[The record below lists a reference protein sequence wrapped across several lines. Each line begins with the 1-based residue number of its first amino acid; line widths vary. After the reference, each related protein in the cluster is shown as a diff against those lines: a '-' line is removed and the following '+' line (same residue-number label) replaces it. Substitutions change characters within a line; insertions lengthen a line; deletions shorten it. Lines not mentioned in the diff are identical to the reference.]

1 MAALPPG
8 INAPFLLWSFG
19 NAAWRVCSRRTAA
32 VRKLASSSGEA
43 DARLSL
49 GSSRSGSRKS
59 LSSELSEESE
69 PVGKSGGA
77 TCVRASISS
86 TRTSFGERLSSM
98 TQAALSRSK
107 KAAVQSVTNPLQA
120 IRRSREALAAVGD
133 VLLDDIKGNPDQRR
147 ASFNLEMGEIG
158 KVVRSHAELDMIR
171 STAAEQQAQQ
181 LVRLFQQ
188 KKTRDEADE
197 VANMSRDTRDNVRR
211 LEKHMVKLEETVFNQ
226 IAITNSRIGGLA
238 DTVESIATA
247 TGAPIVNPANA
258 DLSEGS
264 TLVLP
269 PMMSRAGS
277 SFASFLAD
285 SRASSRASSR
295 DSVLHSGF
303 PPTPRAASCH
313 GGGSSLPQMP
323 RPLQAGPSAG
333 QGGSGSASPALEIN
347 V

>member
-8 INAPFLLWSFG
+8 INAPFLLWSFS

-49 GSSRSGSRKS
+49 GSSRSGSWKS

-247 TGAPIVNPANA
+247 TGAPI
-258 DLSEGS
+258 GS

-269 PMMSRAGS
+269 PIMSRAGS
-277 SFASFLAD
+277 SFASSLAD
-285 SRASSRASSR
+285 SRASSRASTR

-313 GGGSSLPQMP
+313 GGGSSLP
-323 RPLQAGPSAG
+323 
-333 QGGSGSASPALEIN
+333 
-347 V
+347 